1 MTNEIHQPTYAEIHA
16 FEAKARVLRAEAMQN
31 GAKAIKSFVV
41 SLLQRAV
48 GAFSRPAH
56 A

>member
-1 MTNEIHQPTYAEIHA
+1 MTNEIPQPTYAEIHA

-31 GAKAIKSFVV
+31 GVKAIASAVV
-41 SLLQRAV
+41 SLSRRV
-48 GAFSRPAH
+48 VDAFSRPAH